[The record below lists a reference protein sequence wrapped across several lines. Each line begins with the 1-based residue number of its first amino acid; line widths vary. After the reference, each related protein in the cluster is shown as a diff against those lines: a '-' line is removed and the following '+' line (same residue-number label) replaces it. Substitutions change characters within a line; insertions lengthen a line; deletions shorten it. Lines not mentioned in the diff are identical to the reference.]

1 MIVATSFSEER
12 YLALSLCL
20 VVVVL
25 LGRLVGSLFR
35 KMRQPVVIGE
45 ILVGVALGPS
55 LLGQVWPE
63 AKDFLFNSVDLPF
76 FRLVASL
83 GLVLFMFVVGMEVD
97 LEVVKRSGKRA
108 AAISLT
114 SIAFP
119 FVLGFFVLG
128 NYLYDDHKC
137 VAIEAEVDSSDVKA
151 CSDPSEEVTDK
162 IAERDGEIAKATAD
176 KEDAPKAVIGKQTDF
191 LPFAIF
197 IAVSMCVT
205 AFPVLA
211 RILTER
217 NMFKIPLGLLM
228 IACAAIDDIM
238 AFTLL
243 ALATALAGE
252 GSASDIFFIIGKL
265 AIYVVIL
272 FTLVRP
278 LLERLVLRPY
288 RKNGN
293 KLAPE
298 QMSILFVG
306 LLLSS
311 YITSQIG
318 VHELIGG
325 FLFGVAVPRVN
336 APNLFHAIAGKIEG
350 VSVQL
355 LLPVFFV
362 IAGQGVNLQGL
373 TVSDII
379 PTIAIVGIAC
389 IGKFFGGMLAA
400 RAVGVPR
407 RQSLAVGALMNTRG
421 LTELVVLTIGRDAG
435 VIDDK
440 MYTMLV
446 IMAIVTTTMAG
457 PLLNLVYPDRWLN
470 RDIAEAERQLISSA
484 TDRVAVVVRDP
495 ESSSVLAELAA
506 AYGGGRKTGA
516 VTLIR
521 FTDPDAGLGGF
532 ADDLGSMKALRDT
545 IEQAGLTCQVVSRAS
560 ADRAAD
566 VLAEVVRLAP
576 SAVVLDRADESLRE
590 ALLGSGSDVLIPS
603 ATLQGIAGV
612 TAASGGSN
620 DDLAALETA
629 VRIALHADIP
639 LVTAGGR
646 SGRVSKQLRTLGV
659 TSVGAG
665 KVDGTLVTLG
675 KGTDATVAVYAGERD
690 RIPLTDSLAGWIP
703 KEPLILSSL

>member
-1 MIVATSFSEER
+1 MLASSFAEDR
-12 YLALSLCL
+12 FLALALCL
-20 VVVVL
+20 VVVVA
-25 LGRLVGSLFR
+25 LGRIVGALFR
-35 KMRQPVVIGE
+35 KIHQPAVIGE

-55 LLGQVWPE
+55 LLGEVWPE
-63 AKDFLFNSVDLPF
+63 ARDYLFNKVDLPF

-83 GLVLFMFVVGMEVD
+83 GLVLFMFIVGMEVD

-128 NYLYDDHKC
+128 HYLYDDHKC
-137 VAIEAEVDSSDVKA
+137 VAVEQTAGDHITPCSKESAEVH
-151 CSDPSEEVTDK
+151 DK
-162 IAERDGEIAKATAD
+162 IEVRTADIAKASGKPNSAKLD
-176 KEDAPKAVIGKQTDF
+176 PLVAKQTDF
-191 LPFAIF
+191 VPFAIF

-243 ALATALAGE
+243 ALATALAGQ
-252 GSASDIFFIIGKL
+252 GSASDIVFIILKL
-265 AIYVVIL
+265 AVFVAVL
-272 FTLVRP
+272 FTVVRP
-278 LLERLVLRPY
+278 LLERFVLQPY
-288 RKNGN
+288 RRNGN
-293 KLAPE
+293 KMGPE

-311 YITSQIG
+311 YITSRIG

-325 FLFGVAVPRVN
+325 FLFGVALPRDN
-336 APNLFHAIAGKIEG
+336 APNLFHSIAGKIEG

-373 TVSDII
+373 TTHDIL
-379 PTIAIVGIAC
+379 PAIAIVAVAC
-389 IGKFFGGMLAA
+389 IGKFFGGAIAA
-400 RAVGVPR
+400 RVVGVPR

-470 RDIAEAERQLISSA
+470 RDIAEAERRRYSSA
-484 TDRVAVVVRDP
+484 TDRVAVVVHDP
-495 ESSSVLAELAA
+495 AEASVMAEVAA
-506 AYGGGRKTGA
+506 AYGGGRSTGS

-521 FTDPDAGLGGF
+521 FTEQGAGLGGF
-532 ADDLGSMKALRDT
+532 AEDLGAMKALRET
-545 IEQAGLTCQVVSRAS
+545 VEAAGLTCQVVSRAS
-560 ADRAAD
+560 SDRAAD
-566 VLAEVVRLAP
+566 IVAEVTRQAP
-576 SAVVLDRADESLRE
+576 SAVVIDPSDRTLIAALRATGADVIVADTALDGAT
-590 ALLGSGSDVLIPS
+590 GVS
-603 ATLQGIAGV
+603 AP
-612 TAASGGSN
+612 SGGSN
-620 DDLAALETA
+620 ADLAALEMAT
-629 VRIALHADIP
+629 RLALHLGVP
-639 LVTAGGR
+639 LVSSTAR
-646 SGRVSKQLRTLGV
+646 SGRIARQLRSLGV
-659 TSVGAG
+659 RFAQQDVGGKVISVGEQ
-665 KVDGTLVTLG
+665 DGADLV
-675 KGTDATVAVYAGERD
+675 VHPGERD
-690 RIPLTDSLAGWIP
+690 RIPLTETFLGWTRT
-703 KEPLILSSL
+703 EPLVLSPL